1 MPRKATGMGALAN
14 LLDIEGR
21 VLRKADGLATR
32 GLALLDRDAKYRAHR
47 AITRAYGVIENGHSR
62 IVRRPTDAAA
72 IYGKIARGYYGL
84 SNPLSAWRAAQ
95 EGIAFDGRNPDVLE
109 ILGLIQLDRG
119 QSKDAL
125 ASFERA
131 LKSAPHVP
139 PLWAYRGDAAAAAGK
154 NEDAVASYRKVA
166 ALAPDDTD
174 NYEKLLKL
182 TPQDAETWIRKAEAH
197 ARKEEADDSLHAFDR
212 ALRIAPD
219 RVEAWAGKASVHESA
234 KQYDRALRCLE
245 KALSIDD
252 GNAACGIERPM
263 SWRPRGPARTL

>member
-1 MPRKATGMGALAN
+1 MGALAS
-14 LLDIEGR
+14 LLDVEGR
-21 VLRKADGLATR
+21 VLRKAEGLATR

-47 AITRAYGVIENGHSR
+47 AITRAYGVIEHGHSR

-72 IYGKIARGYYGL
+72 VYGKIARGYYGL

-139 PLWAYRGDAAAAAGK
+139 PLWAYRGDAAVAAGK
-154 NEDAVASYRKVA
+154 DDDALGSFPK
-166 ALAPDDTD
+166 
-174 NYEKLLKL
+174 
-182 TPQDAETWIRKAEAH
+182 
-197 ARKEEADDSLHAFDR
+197 DR
-212 ALRIAPD
+212 ATGTD
-219 RVEAWAGKASVHESA
+219 ESV
-234 KQYDRALRCLE
+234 D
-245 KALSIDD
+245 
-252 GNAACGIERPM
+252 
-263 SWRPRGPARTL
+263 PAEMLHT

>member
-1 MPRKATGMGALAN
+1 MGALAN

-32 GLALLDRDAKYRAHR
+32 GLALLDRDAKSRAHR

-72 IYGKIARGYYGL
+72 VYGKIARGYYGL

-139 PLWAYRGDAAAAAGK
+139 PLWAYRGDAAVAAGE
-154 NEDAVASYRKVA
+154 NDHATASDPKSA
-166 ALAPDDTD
+166 PPAPDGPG
-174 NYEKLLKL
+174 NYEKPLKL
-182 TPQDAETWIRKAEAH
+182 SPQDAETRIREA
-197 ARKEEADDSLHAFDR
+197 A
-212 ALRIAPD
+212 AP
-219 RVEAWAGKASVHESA
+219 
-234 KQYDRALRCLE
+234 
-245 KALSIDD
+245 
-252 GNAACGIERPM
+252 
-263 SWRPRGPARTL
+263 PRHTYP

>member
-1 MPRKATGMGALAN
+1 MEKIAFCLSEKSRPPSPLKRDSRMSVMSRTRPRAGVCRFVGAARLGRRQGMGALAN

-32 GLALLDRDAKYRAHR
+32 GLALLDRDAKYWAHR
-47 AITRAYGVIENGHSR
+47 AITRAYGVIEHGHSR

-72 IYGKIARGYYGL
+72 VYGKIARGYYGL

-119 QSKDAL
+119 QSKEAL

-131 LKSAPHVP
+131 LKSAPHGP
-139 PLWAYRGDAAAAAGK
+139 PLLAYRGDAAVAAGQG
-154 NEDAVASYRKVA
+154 DHASASYLQGV

-174 NYEKLLKL
+174 NYEKLLRL
-182 TPQDAETWIRKAEAH
+182 TPPDAEAWIPKAGAH
-197 ARKEEADDSLHAFDR
+197 PRKEEADDSLHALDP
-212 ALRIAPD
+212 ALPIAPD
-219 RVEAWAGKASVHESA
+219 RGAAWA
-234 KQYDRALRCLE
+234 
-245 KALSIDD
+245 
-252 GNAACGIERPM
+252 
-263 SWRPRGPARTL
+263 